1 MLTNTA
7 FKTLLKKLTSFGL
20 FLGLLLATL
29 LIDFALQTP
38 KTAKAASIEISNCTQ
53 LQDMELDL
61 TADYV
66 VTQSFSCSGIANFSP
81 IGPSRMDFFTGTFDG
96 GNYEISDLTINRPD
110 TDFIGLFGVTG
121 AGSEIAN
128 VKLVDVNITGDHETA
143 GLVGESNGPITNSS
157 VTGSVTGES
166 SVGGLAGYSE
176 GAITSSSASGSVT
189 GFEAYSY
196 SIGGLVG
203 YDYGGAI
210 TNSYA
215 TGSVTG
221 TDYVGG
227 LVGYDDGGA
236 ITNSYAI
243 GSITGDADT
252 GGLVGVSDGSTVT
265 NSYWDKETTG
275 QTTSDGSDDSYGKT
289 IAEMK
294 TQSTYEP
301 GEPNNWDFDTIW
313 AIICSINNGY
323 PYLQWQT
330 LPTNPCDEPG
340 DEPGQDDPD
349 APTTPTT
356 NTNTSGT
363 TVPNMTILPKTGR

>member
-53 LQDMELDL
+53 LQDMELYL

-215 TGSVTG
+215 
-221 TDYVGG
+221 
-227 LVGYDDGGA
+227 
-236 ITNSYAI
+236 I